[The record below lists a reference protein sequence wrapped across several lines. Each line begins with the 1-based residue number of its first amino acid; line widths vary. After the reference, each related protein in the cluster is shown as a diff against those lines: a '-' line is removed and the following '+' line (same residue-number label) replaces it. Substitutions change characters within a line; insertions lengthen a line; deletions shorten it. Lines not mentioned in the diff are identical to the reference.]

1 MVDEAYADY
10 VEDPRYGSMDRLVRQ
25 EVPIVVVRS
34 FSKLFGLNLDHVERV
49 DRAGDDSFCVH
60 LRGLS
65 DPVPMSRRYAARLR
79 TRGV

>member
-1 MVDEAYADY
+1 MSSRPLKEW
-10 VEDPRYGSMDRLVRQ
+10 EERLPAKTFVR
-25 EVPIVVVRS
+25 VHRAVIV
-34 FSKLFGLNLDHVERV
+34 NLDHVERV

-79 TRGV
+79 TRGI